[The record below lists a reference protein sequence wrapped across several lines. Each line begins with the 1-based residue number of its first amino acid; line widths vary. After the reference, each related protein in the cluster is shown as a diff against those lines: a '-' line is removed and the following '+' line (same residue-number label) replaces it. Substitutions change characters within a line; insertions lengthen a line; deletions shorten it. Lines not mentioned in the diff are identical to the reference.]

1 MKKLLPLFVSIAISS
16 TSANVFADTLANIY
30 DQAKQNDPQLLSS
43 QAQRDSAY
51 EAIKL
56 TRGNFL
62 PQISLSTGYNIV
74 KSNYDP
80 ADSSRLTAGVNL
92 SQEIYNRSSWINLD
106 TAEKNARMADS
117 KYAADQQSLILR
129 VSQAYFEVLRAQ
141 DSLESV
147 RAEKNAVAR
156 QLEQTKQRFD
166 VGLSAITD
174 VHEAQ
179 AQYDSVLADEVLAE
193 NNLANSYE
201 ALREITGTEHESL
214 SQLDTNKFKA
224 DSTVESVD
232 VLLDSAKNQNLELLS
247 SRISQDIARDSIN
260 LSDSKNLPSV
270 SLDAGYTLMQENDD
284 DNSYRNIYDPINN
297 ASVGITLS
305 VPLYT
310 GGKIT
315 SQTKQAEYGYIQ
327 ASQQLEATYR
337 NVVKNV
343 HAYYNNINASIG
355 AIKAYQQTVVSASSA
370 LKATEAG
377 FDVGTR
383 TIVDVLD
390 STRRLYEVNRNLSNS
405 RYDYIINRLM
415 LRQTIGTLSEQDII
429 DINTALK

>member
-30 DQAKQNDPQLLSS
+30 DQARQNDPQLLSS

-51 EAIKL
+51 EAIQL

-62 PQISLSTGYNIV
+62 PQISLSTGYDIV
-74 KSNYDP
+74 KSNYDA

-106 TAEKNARMADS
+106 TAEKNARKADS
-117 KYAADQQSLILR
+117 QYAADQQNLIFR
-129 VSQAYFEVLRAQ
+129 VSQAYFEVLRTQ

-147 RAEKNAVAR
+147 QAEKTAVAR

-179 AQYDSVLADEVLAE
+179 AQYDSVLADEVLAQ
-193 NNLANSYE
+193 NNLTNSFE
-201 ALREITGTEHESL
+201 ALREITGTEHHEL
-214 SQLDTNKFKA
+214 SQLDTQKFKA
-224 DSTVESVD
+224 SSTDESVD
-232 VLLDSAKNQNLELLS
+232 TLLESAKNQNLDLLAA
-247 SRISQDIARDSIN
+247 RISQDIARDSIS
-260 LSDSKNLPSV
+260 LADAKNLPSV
-270 SLDAGYTLMQENDD
+270 SLDAGYTLMQEHDD
-284 DNSYRNIYDPINN
+284 DNSYRDIYDPINN
-297 ASVGITLS
+297 ATVGLTLS

-315 SQTKQAEYGYIQ
+315 SETKQAEYSYVQ

-355 AIKAYQQTVVSASSA
+355 AIKAYQQTVVSAKSA
-370 LKATEAG
+370 LEATEAG

-405 RYDYIINRLM
+405 RYDYILNRLK
-415 LRQTIGTLSEQDII
+415 LRQTIGTLSEQDILE
-429 DINTALK
+429 INANLK